1 MKQSSAS
8 LSRLFILLI
17 AGAAILSSCVPQKKI
32 KYLQIQEAA
41 EQKDS
46 FSNERKIEYKIQPG
60 DNLYIK
66 VVSIDEKTSALFN
79 TSDTRS
85 SYAMNS
91 DAGIYLNSYT
101 VNENGNVDFP
111 LIGSVHVKN
120 LSVEEVKN
128 KLQLTLDEYL
138 KESVVIV
145 KMVNFYV
152 TMLGEVNR
160 PGEYKIYQDELNIFE
175 AISLA
180 GDLTDFA
187 NRNEVKLIRQTKDG
201 SKVIDIDMTQADILA
216 SDYFYMMPNDIIYV
230 EPLRSTLFREQA
242 SDYVFVVSAISSTL
256 TAVALI
262 LNLLQ

>member
-1 MKQSSAS
+1 MKHSSAF
-8 LSRLFILLI
+8 LFRLFIILI
-17 AGAAILSSCVPQKKI
+17 TGAAILSSCVPQKKI

-111 LIGSVHVKN
+111 LIGSVEVKN
-120 LSVEEVKN
+120 LTVEEVKN
-128 KLQLTLDEYL
+128 KLQLTLNEYL
-138 KESVVIV
+138 RESVVIV

-152 TMLGEVNR
+152 TMLGEVRR

-201 SKVIDIDMTQADILA
+201 SKIIDIDMTQADILT
-216 SDYFYMMPNDIIYV
+216 SDYFYMMPNDIVYV
-230 EPLRSTLFREQA
+230 EPLKGKQFTFA
-242 SDYVFVVSAISSTL
+242 NFPYGIIFSAISTTL
-256 TAVALI
+256 LLI
-262 LNLLQ
+262 NYFK

>member
-1 MKQSSAS
+1 MKHSPVFFF
-8 LSRLFILLI
+8 RLFIVLI
-17 AGAAILSSCVPQKKI
+17 AGAVLFSSCVPQKKI
-32 KYLQIQEAA
+32 KYLQLQEAA
-41 EQKDS
+41 GQKDS

-79 TSDTRS
+79 TSDIRS
-85 SYAMNS
+85 SYAMNT

-101 VNENGNVDFP
+101 VSENGNVDFP
-111 LIGSVHVKN
+111 LIGSVEVKN
-120 LSVEEVKN
+120 LTVAEVKD
-128 KLQLTLDEYL
+128 KLQLTLNEYL

-152 TMLGEVNR
+152 TMLGEVRR

-201 SKVIDIDMTQADILA
+201 SKVIGIDMTDADILA
-216 SDYFYMMPNDIIYV
+216 SDYYYMMPNDIIYV
-230 EPLRSTLFREQA
+230 EPLKGKQFTFA
-242 SDYVFVVSAISSTL
+242 NFPYGIIFSAISTTL
-256 TAVALI
+256 LLI
-262 LNLLQ
+262 NYFK